1 MLVSLFRCR
10 HDGGRVAAG
19 MPPGRCDK
27 RLRIP
32 QDRFD
37 WRLAHGAKH
46 GVAAGSVI
54 APATSPRQR
63 ASVATAQAGASGQ
76 GRPERAL
83 ERISSTTALHCIRL
97 GAATH
102 GGRTA
107 PFLFCAIPFT
117 NYQLICDGLAVACFY
132 PPGFVRTTARLW
144 TRRCLDF
151 RCNSCANRLI
161 CPPKII
167 TSTQSN
173 SKNCL
178 RELRREVLAHQVL
191 LNLVKKT
198 TVSDF

>member
-1 MLVSLFRCR
+1 LNSRQEGVVQAYADQDDQDLLVSLFRCR

-107 PFLFCAIPFT
+107 PFLFYAILFCRDP
-117 NYQLICDGLAVACFY
+117 
-132 PPGFVRTTARLW
+132 RRLGP
-144 TRRCLDF
+144 RMM
-151 RCNSCANRLI
+151 
-161 CPPKII
+161 
-167 TSTQSN
+167 
-173 SKNCL
+173 
-178 RELRREVLAHQVL
+178 
-191 LNLVKKT
+191 
-198 TVSDF
+198 